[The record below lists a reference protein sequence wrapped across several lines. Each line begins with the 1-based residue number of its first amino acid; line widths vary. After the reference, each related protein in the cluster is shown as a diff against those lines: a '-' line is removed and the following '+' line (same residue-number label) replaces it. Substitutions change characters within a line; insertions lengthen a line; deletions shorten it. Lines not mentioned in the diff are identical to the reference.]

1 MQRLV
6 FDQDFTLPVERV
18 FDYLAEH
25 EHLGL
30 LFAPI
35 TVERLTDGADSRN
48 GVGSAR
54 TMKLAGQ
61 LPFVE
66 TVTEAIPNERIVYK
80 ITKGSPLK
88 DHQGVMEFSAL
99 PSGGSHLH
107 YEISFGSKIPG
118 VDIAVG
124 KALKRSVSKGLAQVD
139 AKA

>member
-6 FDQDFTLPVERV
+6 FDQDFTLPVERIY
-18 FDYLAEH
+18 DYLAEH

-35 TVERLTDGADSRN
+35 SVERLSDGTDSRN

-66 TVTEAIPNERIVYK
+66 TVTEAVPNERIVYK

-88 DHQGVMEFSAL
+88 NHRGVMEFTSL

-107 YEISFGSKIPG
+107 YEISFAGKLPG
-118 VDIAVG
+118 VDIVVAQ
-124 KALKRSVSKGLAQVD
+124 ALKRSVSKGLGQVD

>member
-25 EHLGL
+25 ENLGV

-35 TVERLTDGADSRN
+35 SVARLNDGTDSRN
-48 GVGSAR
+48 GAGSAR
-54 TMKLAGQ
+54 TLTLAGQ

-66 TVTEAIPNERIVYK
+66 TVTESIPNERIVYK

-88 DHQGVMEFSAL
+88 NHQGVMEFASL
-99 PSGGSHLH
+99 PNGGSRLH
-107 YEISFGSKIPG
+107 YVIEFGSKLPG
-118 VDIAVG
+118 VDVVVAHGI
-124 KALKRSVSKGLAQVD
+124 KRSVTKGLKLVD
-139 AKA
+139 SKA